1 MAWQNHFEVT
11 SAIENGTMEKW
22 IDLLK
27 EYNQIPSYSL
37 ARAPYEW
44 GEWYENIVIHQNI
57 GDQNL
62 KFLGDENSHYGGG
75 EKT

>member
-1 MAWQNHFEVT
+1 MDRSIKRIQPNTILF
-11 SAIENGTMEKW
+11 
-22 IDLLK
+22 
-27 EYNQIPSYSL
+27 PSQST
-37 ARAPYEW
+37 YEW
-44 GEWYENIVIHQNI
+44 GGEWYENIVIHQNI